1 MLKELDNNPDIEPYL
16 ITAGPKQNIWFAPIS
31 INN

>member
-1 MLKELDNNPDIEPYL
+1 LRELNNTPDIESVL
-16 ITAGPKQNIWFAPIS
+16 VTEGPKQNIWFAPIS